1 MCKCQQNSQ
10 FKTKLREAFS
20 QNTETAKHAIWEMQS
35 GGIVIGTEEQ
45 AKERSKD
52 GKIECYFLPI
62 KKGNEVTFE
71 IKTPRP
77 KTK

>member
-35 GGIVIGTEEQ
+35 GGIVIGTEDQ
-45 AKERSKD
+45 AQ
-52 GKIECYFLPI
+52 
-62 KKGNEVTFE
+62 
-71 IKTPRP
+71 
-77 KTK
+77 

>member
-45 AKERSKD
+45 AKERMK
-52 GKIECYFLPI
+52 KEIIECYFLPI
-62 KKGNEVTFE
+62 KSKNEITFE
-71 IKTPRP
+71 IKTPKP
-77 KTK
+77 KPK